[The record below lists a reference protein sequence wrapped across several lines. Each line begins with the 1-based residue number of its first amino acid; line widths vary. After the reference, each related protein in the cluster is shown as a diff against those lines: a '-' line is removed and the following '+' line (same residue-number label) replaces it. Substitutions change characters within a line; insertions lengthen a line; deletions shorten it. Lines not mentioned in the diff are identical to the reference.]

1 MQMDKQAHNKRRS
14 WLAACKLVVNR
25 AKYITL
31 YKEKLSVTNAGRKV
45 PPTLLAQL
53 HDMEQILPLEQIV
66 HFRKLATK
74 EHETEAGLTE
84 KLREKEKK
92 QRGGFFGAFRRRPD
106 DEGDI
111 DPSEFTLTEKQ
122 RQLMY
127 ETIAYNPDD
136 VLPWNDAADTDV
148 LGKFM
153 FCLSSS

>member
-45 PPTLLAQL
+45 PPTL
-53 HDMEQILPLEQIV
+53 LEQIV